1 MKRREFFEKAGIGS
15 AALAGL
21 SPAVGRQSADRKE
34 DEGHDHGD
42 QKDMEGALSS
52 ATVSFGQ
59 WNAGPLPTAPEL
71 DRFPNNSPRGNN
83 NHQLIPKTVEIKAGG
98 CVNFVISGFHYVLIY
113 DDRTRPSDINI
124 SLTNLP
130 TVLPPAPAP
139 PGPPL
144 INDPV
149 NRIYRGLD
157 PSIFPQLPG
166 ATGTA
171 SQTFQDR
178 IEIVRFPNPGRF
190 LVICGVLPHFFD
202 PVTGEFI
209 MYGYV
214 RVRK

>member
-59 WNAGPLPTAPEL
+59 WNAGPTSTSPEL
-71 DRFPNNSPRGNN
+71 DRFPNNSPRNDN

-98 CVNFVISGFHYVLIY
+98 CVNFLISGFHYIVIY
-113 DDRTRPSDINI
+113 DNRTKPEDIDVSKINFP
-124 SLTNLP
+124 LVQLGP
-130 TVLPPAPAP
+130 T

-166 ATGTA
+166 LPNAVPPT
-171 SQTFQDR
+171 QPIQDR
-178 IEIVRFPNPGRF
+178 VEIVRFPNPGRF
-190 LVICGVLPHFFD
+190 LVICGVLPHFYD
-202 PVTGEFI
+202 PATGQFI